1 MKPFFTFRHGI
12 PMTDTNKP
20 YTTGEI
26 AGFCHVT
33 INAVKKWIASG
44 KLVAFRTPGGHY
56 RVNRED
62 FMDFL
67 DKYKLNIKEEVFPE
81 HKKILIVDDEASVV
95 EYIKGALETMAEG
108 YEIETA
114 GDGYEALIKVGDFK
128 PELLVLDIRM
138 PNLNGF
144 EVCRRIKGDE
154 TTKKIKI
161 LAVTAY
167 GKDDIEKILQCGAD
181 FCLPKP
187 IKLKDFQKNVLK
199 LIG

>member
-1 MKPFFTFRHGI
+1 
-12 PMTDTNKP
+12 MTDINKP

-44 KLVAFRTPGGHY
+44 KLAAFRTPGGHY

-62 FMDFL
+62 FIAFL
-67 DKYKLNIKEEVFPE
+67 DKYKLDIKEEVFPDR
-81 HKKILIVDDEASVV
+81 KKVLIIDDETSVV
-95 EYIKGALETMAEG
+95 EYIRGALESMAQG
-108 YEIETA
+108 YIIETA

-128 PELLVLDIRM
+128 PELLILDIRM
-138 PNLNGF
+138 PNINGF
-144 EVCRRIKGDE
+144 EVCRRIKGDSA
-154 TTKKIKI
+154 TRQIKI

-167 GKDDIEKILQCGAD
+167 GKDDIEKIIQCGAD